1 MTRNGWYGTAV
12 DGRSVRCVCGLMSLS
27 VLLAC
32 ASPPTTKLAQS
43 AEAAEAPK
51 PAASATRPA
60 DASAAYHFMLGYQAE
75 LSQNSELALKEYQ
88 AALKADPTAL
98 SVKARLATLHFSLGD
113 MPNALRY
120 AEEVAD
126 GKADDARMLT
136 HMAGIMAQAGKGDK
150 ALSVLDRAIEL
161 EPESGEA
168 YFTKGLLLLN
178 LKRPAEAEQAMRAG
192 IARAPDNAVG
202 HYHLGRILLEA
213 GKVDD
218 AMASFERAIT
228 VEIGVR
234 AGVFGAG
241 LHA

>member
-1 MTRNGWYGTAV
+1 MTRNGWHGTAV

-32 ASPPTTKLAQS
+32 ASPPPTKLARS
-43 AEAAEAPK
+43 GEAAEAPK
-51 PAASATRPA
+51 PAASATAPA
-60 DASAAYHFMLGYQAE
+60 DPNAAYHFMLGYQAE
-75 LSQNSELALKEYQ
+75 LAQNSEQALKEYQ

-98 SVKARLATLHFSLGD
+98 SVKARLATLYFSLGD

-126 GKADDARMLT
+126 GNADHARMLT

-161 EPESGEA
+161 DPESGEA

-178 LKRPAEAEQAMRAG
+178 LKRPA
-192 IARAPDNAVG
+192 
-202 HYHLGRILLEA
+202 
-213 GKVDD
+213 
-218 AMASFERAIT
+218 
-228 VEIGVR
+228 
-234 AGVFGAG
+234 
-241 LHA
+241 